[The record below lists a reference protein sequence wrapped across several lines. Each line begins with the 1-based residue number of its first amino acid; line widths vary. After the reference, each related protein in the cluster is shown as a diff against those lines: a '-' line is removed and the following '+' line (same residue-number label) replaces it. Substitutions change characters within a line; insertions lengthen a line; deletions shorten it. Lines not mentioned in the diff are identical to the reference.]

1 MVKVENCIC
10 RAQRNF
16 TYGNG
21 ESGLEGVGSDAAVAS
36 GAGTDSTSGA
46 DTVSVSALR
55 GAEFKSTSAGG
66 TESTSGGTSVVCTV
80 LSVIVALASA
90 GAGREVLIVMDGRK
104 AFPIC

>member
-1 MVKVENCIC
+1 MKCIC

-36 GAGTDSTSGA
+36 GAGTGSTSGA

-55 GAEFKSTSAGG
+55 GAEFESTSAGG
-66 TESTSGGTSVVCTV
+66 TESTSAGGTSVVCTV

-90 GAGREVLIVMDGRK
+90 GAGRELLIVMDGRK
-104 AFPIC
+104 AFPIF